1 MTIIRIRK
9 AVTRLA
15 LFCLIAGLL
24 VGSRPLGI
32 ATAPDADTAPVVVDA
47 WEPNAF
53 RDDAAGP
60 AGGNRI
66 YGIEIKP
73 SDVYV
78 PGQVLVRFDDDI
90 GADDRDALIDGIGAT
105 VVRNVGRSGR
115 LFLLQ
120 LAAGSEVQSAVTAV
134 SSLAGVDAVE
144 PNYLYYKTAIPDDPD
159 FADYWALNNVQDTDI
174 DAPEAWDQATG
185 NHQVVIGVIDSGI
198 DYDHI
203 DLVDNV
209 WTNPGE
215 IAGNGIDDDGNGWI
229 DDIHGIDTF
238 NDDADPDDDDGHG
251 THVSGTIA
259 ATGNNGV
266 GGVGVMWQARLIGCK
281 FLGADGFGTSEGA
294 IGCLDY
300 FSDLDARGIEVA
312 VTNNSWG
319 GRERSQL
326 LRDAI
331 EEHNR
336 RNILF
341 VAAAGND
348 SINTDRQGHYP
359 SAHDNTN
366 IISVAAVAADGRP
379 AYFTNYGLETVDI
392 AAPGVRILSTLPNDS
407 WRYAQGTSMASP
419 HVAGVA
425 GLLRAND
432 PTMTMSEIRD
442 HILTSGVADPAL
454 ASRVATGSR
463 LRIDLPIL
471 DDDRDGMPNWWEER
485 YGLNPADPTDAGQD
499 LDGDGLSNL
508 DEYLARSDPTATDTD
523 GDGLSDGDEVN
534 VWGTDPLNVD
544 SDEDGLNDREEVE
557 DYGTDPGNV
566 DTDGDGLRDFDEI
579 NIHGT
584 NPTGIDTDNDG
595 LSDAWEL
602 EHGFD
607 PLRAGEETGDDDADG
622 LSNAEEFAT
631 GTNPLDDDSDDDGLS
646 DGEEPSLYGTDPLDA
661 DTDGD
666 RMADGWEIQNGFAP
680 LDPADGNRDAD
691 GDGFSNRVEFRR
703 GTDPNDP
710 LSFPSTD
717 TWYSMQGNAA
727 HTGHADFDT
736 DVADFSLR
744 STIAIPNLSG
754 DSTFHVAAD
763 LRFYSIRRDHPEYV
777 LEAYDLAL
785 AERIWQYRFTDFPAP
800 QALQLDGHDLLVP
813 QQQSGPDG
821 EVVSHDIDTGQ
832 PKSTFPVDTQAYRF
846 AGTPLDGDLFY
857 RDGDEIVARQIDTGE
872 ESWRTSLADPDRH
885 SDSVVA
891 VNDDYV
897 VFHELATVQVFDRAT
912 GAPVFQRTIPD
923 CRSASRPDLMLDDA
937 GRAYLSIG
945 NCVAMIDIDAR
956 DLVWTQAIPGYS
968 QPRSAMNDTAM
979 FVATHEAIYALNKDT
994 GETLWSHS
1002 GDIRGDNLV
1011 VTRNHLFYTSSY
1023 DTKAIDLQTRQ
1034 EVWSF
1039 NASGSLLLSDD
1050 GALLIS
1056 SHWRELHVINIDG
1069 DDDGDGLPNWWERYY
1084 RLNPLD
1090 PADAANDDDGDGLA
1104 NVDEFNSGT
1113 SPIDED
1119 SDDDGLR
1126 DGDEINV
1133 HGTDPLV
1140 DDTDGDGLD
1149 DGDEIK
1155 LHGTDPSL
1163 ADTDGDQISDGDE
1176 VNFFGTD
1183 PTDPA
1188 SVPDLLRTYR
1198 ESFEAGLPA
1207 DWLVPPT
1214 AVAGWTVS
1222 NDDASHASYSL
1233 KSDPVQR
1240 GESAEI
1246 EWRQVFAQGELAFDA
1261 RLGPQSCCDVLNVYI
1276 DDVLVLEVHHPD
1288 WERYIIPVSPGT
1300 HTIRFAYEKNWSVD
1314 TDENAAWI
1322 DNLVYYVP
1330 RPLATTP
1337 NHFLVLDRSG
1347 LREIDRRGEQ
1357 VRLPIPLDGLY
1368 NRLDVVVT
1376 ENRDIVVA
1384 NSGSLYI
1391 VDAVSGAYETI
1402 VVDTWYSSGSGLT
1415 EVDGLLYSPNLWNPL
1430 GIAVIDLDGNHLDTL
1445 APGQQYIDLYTG
1457 PSGDLWALRSDQE
1470 TVDRIST
1477 DDGGIVQS
1485 LDLNNA
1491 AEAIAVDAAGNI
1503 FIAHVYPGRVAK
1515 YDQAGTPL
1523 ASIEIAGRITDM
1535 DVGND
1540 GRIVAIDMASIVWFM
1555 PADLSEVESFDV
1567 DTQTEETGRIEPVP
1581 FGGDDGDG
1589 DGIPDWW
1596 ELINALDAA
1605 DPADAAL
1612 DPDADGL
1619 DNLAEY
1625 LAVTDPNN
1633 GDSDGDGLG
1642 DGEEVQSWFTDPNAA
1657 DTDGDSLDD
1666 YDEVVMHAT
1675 NPLSADT
1682 DADGLT
1688 DWEEIRIYLSD
1699 PNVSDTDGDGMPD
1712 GWEVDKGL
1720 DVNDPLD
1727 AGLDKDA
1734 DGLTNREEFQAGTD
1748 IFNSDSDSDGL
1759 ADGEEVKTYFTN
1771 PIYHDSDGDSLR
1783 DGWEVRYGFD
1793 PLADAESL
1801 DDADG
1806 DGYSNRVEF
1815 FAGSDPISAASIPQI
1830 GDWSTHQG
1838 NVRHTGFVPVELDP
1852 ALFAE
1857 LWTSRPFGDAAT
1869 GLNQAAAA
1877 ARLAFVST
1885 ANYFRYQALAAVD
1898 TQTGE
1903 TRWLQD
1909 FGDINEAGAPAIADN
1924 RVYLQTGG
1932 HQDSFLRSFEAD
1944 TGKLWLQTP
1953 FTAQWP
1959 TLFAPAPYE
1968 GDLFGYAGY
1977 TGGIASFSGATST
1990 INWEAPLSHYDAWSP
2005 AVNENTV
2012 YAYSQTGLTAIDRL
2026 SGTVDYVI
2034 EDPNYYW
2041 SGYSSWSSPILDDWG
2056 NILVSQNSR
2065 LVYFDTTN
2073 RSIIWEKDVDWHW
2086 RQVTLADNV
2095 VYGVTGP
2102 GGSDVVALD
2111 LFTGAEIW
2119 RWTPPEPIQHS
2130 MVATIDHLIAAND
2143 TTTYVFNLRTLA
2155 IDWSIAKGGQL
2166 SVSPDGILL
2175 IATLSADLTAV
2186 RLFGDKDKDGM
2197 PDVWEKQY
2205 GFDPDDAGDGAGD
2218 ADGDGVDNAGE
2229 YRFGT
2234 DPFSAD
2240 SDGDGLSDGDEINT
2254 YRSNPRSSD
2263 TDDDGLT
2270 DAEEVQV
2277 HGSDPTDADS
2287 DDDGL
2292 DDFEEVTN
2300 YQTDPTQADTD
2311 NDGVG
2316 DLEEIRLQTDPND
2329 AASVPQPL
2337 EFYEESFEDSLPPV
2351 EWYRPDGAHAGWILG
2366 TGSAPHGRQWLGS
2379 QPIGNNETA
2388 AIEFVGYF
2396 GDGVIAFE
2404 SRVSAEHCCDTLRV
2418 SVDGNQVVQQY
2429 VGTWQRWQVPVTPG
2443 IRSIRFEYAKDEW
2456 GARAQ
2461 DRAFI
2466 DRFTFY
2472 ADDDLDAMPDTWE
2485 TDNGLDPTTPNDVH
2499 GDPDGD
2505 GLDNRQE
2512 YDNGTLPQNRDT
2524 DADEMDDGWEVQHE
2538 LDPLVDDADQDADAD
2553 GASNL
2558 EEYRAGTRPRDPTS
2572 KPAPAPPPSQP
2583 SGGGGGAIGFPAVA
2597 LLALLVLAAT
2607 RRRCPETPR
2616 R

>member
-1 MTIIRIRK
+1 M
-9 AVTRLA
+9 
-15 LFCLIAGLL
+15 
-24 VGSRPLGI
+24 
-32 ATAPDADTAPVVVDA
+32 
-47 WEPNAF
+47 
-53 RDDAAGP
+53 
-60 AGGNRI
+60 
-66 YGIEIKP
+66 
-73 SDVYV
+73 
-78 PGQVLVRFDDDI
+78 
-90 GADDRDALIDGIGAT
+90 
-105 VVRNVGRSGR
+105 
-115 LFLLQ
+115 
-120 LAAGSEVQSAVTAV
+120 
-134 SSLAGVDAVE
+134 
-144 PNYLYYKTAIPDDPD
+144 
-159 FADYWALNNVQDTDI
+159 
-174 DAPEAWDQATG
+174 
-185 NHQVVIGVIDSGI
+185 
-198 DYDHI
+198 
-203 DLVDNV
+203 
-209 WTNPGE
+209 
-215 IAGNGIDDDGNGWI
+215 
-229 DDIHGIDTF
+229 
-238 NDDADPDDDDGHG
+238 
-251 THVSGTIA
+251 
-259 ATGNNGV
+259 
-266 GGVGVMWQARLIGCK
+266 
-281 FLGADGFGTSEGA
+281 
-294 IGCLDY
+294 
-300 FSDLDARGIEVA
+300 
-312 VTNNSWG
+312 
-319 GRERSQL
+319 
-326 LRDAI
+326 
-331 EEHNR
+331 
-336 RNILF
+336 
-341 VAAAGND
+341 
-348 SINTDRQGHYP
+348 
-359 SAHDNTN
+359 
-366 IISVAAVAADGRP
+366 AAVAADGRP
-379 AYFTNYGLETVDI
+379 AYFTNYGVETVDI

-442 HILTSGVADPAL
+442 HILTTGVADPAL

-622 LSNAEEFAT
+622 LSNAEEFAA

-666 RMADGWEIQNGFAP
+666 RMADGWEIQNGFDP

-813 QQQSGPDG
+813 QRQSGPDG

-832 PKSTFPVDTQAYRF
+832 PKSTFPVNTQAYRF

-872 ESWRTSLADPDRH
+872 ESWRTSLADPDTH

-923 CRSASRPDLMLDDA
+923 CRSSSRPDLMLDDA

-956 DLVWTQAIPGYS
+956 DLVWAQTIPWYS

-979 FVATHEAIYALNKDT
+979 FVATHETIYALNKDT

-1002 GDIRGDNLV
+1002 DDIRGDNLV

-1056 SHWRELHVINIDG
+1056 SHWQELHVINIDG

-1090 PADAANDDDGDGLA
+1090 PADAANDDDGDGLTQ
-1104 NVDEFNSGT
+1104 VEEFNSGT

-1140 DDTDGDGLD
+1140 DDTDGDGLS
-1149 DGDEIK
+1149 DGDEINI
-1155 LHGTDPSL
+1155 HGTDPNIV
-1163 ADTDGDQISDGDE
+1163 DTDGDQISDGDE

-1222 NDDASHASYSL
+1222 NDDASHAGYSL
-1233 KSDPVQR
+1233 KSDPVQH

-1246 EWRQVFAQGELAFDA
+1246 EWRQVFARGELAFDA
-1261 RLGPQSCCDVLNVYI
+1261 RLGPQSCCDTLRVYI
-1276 DDVLVLEVHHPD
+1276 DDVLVLDVRRPGWD
-1288 WERYIIPVSPGT
+1288 RYIIPVSPGK
-1300 HTIRFAYEKNWSVD
+1300 HTIRFAYERDGAD
-1314 TDENAAWI
+1314 TDEAAAWI

-1337 NHFLVLDRSG
+1337 NHFLVLGRSE
-1347 LREIDRRGEQ
+1347 LREVDRHGEQ
-1357 VRLPIPLDGLY
+1357 VRLPIPIDALYDG
-1368 NRLDVVVT
+1368 LDVVVT
-1376 ENRDIVVA
+1376 ENRDIVAA

-1391 VDAVSGAYETI
+1391 IDAVSGAYETV

-1415 EVDGLLYSPNLWNPL
+1415 EVDGLLYSPNWWNPL
-1430 GIAVIDLDGNHLDTL
+1430 GIAAIDLDGNHLDTL
-1445 APGQQYIDLYTG
+1445 APGQQYVDLYPG
-1457 PSGDLWALRSDQE
+1457 PSGDLWALRSAQDI
-1470 TVDRIST
+1470 VDRISIS
-1477 DDGGIVQS
+1477 DGSIVQS
-1485 LDLNNA
+1485 FDVNGIA
-1491 AEAIAVDAAGNI
+1491 KAIAVDDAGNI
-1503 FIAHVYPGRVAK
+1503 FVARTGAVDK
-1515 YDQAGTPL
+1515 YDQAGMLL
-1523 ASIEIAGRITDM
+1523 ASIEIVSNIKDM
-1535 DVGND
+1535 DVDND
-1540 GRIVAIDMASIVWFM
+1540 GRIVAIEQAWVVWSM
-1555 PADLSEVESFDV
+1555 PADLSEAESFGV
-1567 DTQTEETGRIEPVP
+1567 DAQTLQPGRIEPVP

-1605 DPADAAL
+1605 DSSDAAL
-1612 DPDADGL
+1612 DPDTDGL

-1625 LAVTDPNN
+1625 LAVTDPND
-1633 GDSDGDGLG
+1633 GDSDDDGLG
-1642 DGEEVQSWFTDPNAA
+1642 DGEEVQIWFTDPNAA

-1666 YDEVVMHAT
+1666 YDEVVTYAT

-1688 DWEEIRIYLSD
+1688 DWEEIRVYLSD
-1699 PNVSDTDGDGMPD
+1699 PNDPDTDGDGMAD
-1712 GWEVDKGL
+1712 GWEVDNGL

-1727 AGLDKDA
+1727 AGLDADA

-1748 IFNSDSDSDGL
+1748 IFNSDSDHDGL
-1759 ADGEEVKTYFTN
+1759 ADGEEVKTHFTN
-1771 PIYHDSDGDSLR
+1771 PNYHDSDGDSLS
-1783 DGWEVRYGFD
+1783 DSWEVRYGFD
-1793 PLADAESL
+1793 PLADTESL

-1806 DGYSNRVEF
+1806 DGFSNRMEF
-1815 FAGSDPISAASIPQI
+1815 FAGSDPRSAASIPQI
-1830 GDWSTHQG
+1830 DDWSTHQG

-1869 GLNQAAAA
+1869 GLNQVAAA

-1885 ANYFRYQALAAVD
+1885 ANYFQYQGLAAVD

-1909 FGDINEAGAPAIADN
+1909 LGDINEAGAPAIADN

-1932 HQDSFLRSFEAD
+1932 HEDSFLRSFEAD
-1944 TGKLWLQTP
+1944 TGKLWLQTA
-1953 FTAQWP
+1953 FSAQWP

-1977 TGGIASFSGATST
+1977 GGGIASFSGATPT
-1990 INWEAPLSHYDAWSP
+1990 INWEAPLSYYDAWSP

-2034 EDPNYYW
+2034 EDPNYDW
-2041 SGYSSWSSPILDDWG
+2041 HGYSSWSSPILDDWG
-2056 NILVSQNSR
+2056 NILVSQKDR

-2073 RSIIWEKDVDWHW
+2073 RSIVWENDVGWHW

-2155 IDWSIAKGGQL
+2155 IDWSIAKGGRL

-2175 IATLSADLTAV
+2175 IARSSADLTAV
-2186 RLFGDKDKDGM
+2186 RLFGDRDKDGM
-2197 PDVWEKQY
+2197 PDAWETQY
-2205 GFDPDDAGDGAGD
+2205 GFDPDDANDGAGD

-2240 SDGDGLSDGDEINT
+2240 SDGDGLSDGDEINL

-2277 HGSDPTDADS
+2277 HDSDPADADS

-2337 EFYEESFEDSLPPV
+2337 EFYEESFEDSQPPV
-2351 EWYRPDGAHAGWILG
+2351 EWQQPDGAHSGWILG
-2366 TGSAPHGRQWLGS
+2366 TGDAPHGNQWLGS
-2379 QPIGNNETA
+2379 QPIGDNETA

-2404 SRVSAEHCCDTLRV
+2404 SRVSAEYCCDTLRV
-2418 SVDGNQVVQQY
+2418 SVDGNQIVQQY

-2443 IRSIRFEYAKDEW
+2443 IRSIRFEYSKDEW

-2485 TDNGLDPTTPNDVH
+2485 TDNGLNPANPNDVH

-2505 GLDNRQE
+2505 GLNNLQE

-2597 LLALLVLAAT
+2597 LLALLVLAAA
-2607 RRRCPETPR
+2607 RRRRPSATSPG
-2616 R
+2616 